1 MKTFIYT
8 FAAISMVSVSTVFS
22 GVIYKDKYGKHRFPE
37 NDIFSIFIKRGKIR
51 IMHFLLH
58 SSRLCGVFM
67 ALLFVPAQ
75 AQQHFI
81 YDIFQCTVDKFVII
95 ATGDS
100 TVSIYLY

>member
-58 SSRLCGVFM
+58 SSNVVLNVFR
-67 ALLFVPAQ
+67 
-75 AQQHFI
+75 
-81 YDIFQCTVDKFVII
+81 
-95 ATGDS
+95 
-100 TVSIYLY
+100 